1 MSRGL
6 GEGRAKA
13 LSLWVFKRTL
23 RSFALLVGASFL
35 IYATLRTAPGNM
47 VDLILGINGTEEA
60 RQLLRVEFGLDQN
73 VIMGYLEWFLRALTG
88 DLGRSVTFSPG
99 DNVAEVA
106 SGAFMVTISLSVL
119 SLLLSVTLAFA
130 LAVAL
135 GRPQAKHNLLLTPL
149 SYLNAAPSFV
159 VAIVLAHSINAF
171 IFMQLEGG
179 GRMGPSWYP
188 IPTYQSISE
197 SLAPFSF
204 AMISI
209 SHGDG
214 LFMDL
219 FNALRAELRAVG
231 GAQYMNAVRAK
242 GAPVLPHMVKNLIV
256 PTLSIFTARL
266 PLVLSA
272 VVVVEYIFTLDG
284 SGYLLLEAARVRDV
298 PLVVGVSLFFISAV
312 IVMNLILDL
321 VKAAVDPREVTRVG

>member
-1 MSRGL
+1 MS
-6 GEGRAKA
+6 GRLDGGAGKA
-13 LSLWVFKRTL
+13 LSLWVLKRAL

-47 VDLILGINGTEEA
+47 VDLILGINGTEA
-60 RQLLRVEFGLDQN
+60 SRAALRAEFGLDQGI
-73 VIMGYLEWFLRALTG
+73 VMGYLEWGMRALTG

-99 DNVAEVA
+99 DEVA
-106 SGAFMVTISLSVL
+106 SVAAGAFLITLALSLASLLASVL
-119 SLLLSVTLAFA
+119 LA
-130 LAVAL
+130 LALALAL
-135 GRPQAKHNLLLTPL
+135 GKPQPKQDLLLTPL
-149 SYLNAAPSFV
+149 SFLNATPSFV
-159 VAIVLAHSINAF
+159 FAVALTHAINAF
-171 IFMQLEGG
+171 IYMQLQGG
-179 GRMGPSWYP
+179 GRIGPAWYP
-188 IPTYQSISE
+188 IPTYQAISD

-209 SHGDG
+209 ALGDG

-242 GAPVLPHMVKNLIV
+242 GAPTRPHMVKNMVV

-298 PLVVGVSLFFISAV
+298 PLVVGVSLFFITAV
-312 IVMNLILDL
+312 IVMNLLLDL
-321 VKAAVDPREVTRVG
+321 VKAAVDPREVARVE